1 MNRNDHTATPQS
13 PPAPKGP
20 THSPSHGQTDATTN
34 REQVRESSARVPAP
48 RESKRPA
55 ERTDKGHKDN

>member
-1 MNRNDHTATPQS
+1 MKQIDHITTPQTL
-13 PPAPKGP
+13 PAPQGP
-20 THSPSHGQTDATTN
+20 PHSPSHGQTDATSN

-55 ERTDKGHKDN
+55 ERTDKGHKGN